1 MLELRRLIPDAD
13 VFLALSVE
21 ELAALILSAVR
32 ERKQRDVNF
41 LVHLGN
47 TTGELFYRTDQYPA
61 YPEQRR
67 RDIEQAYVEA
77 YCWLEMQGLLVP
89 TPDSNGMN
97 GFRVLSRRAAQFTDD
112 ESFRDF
118 VAARRLPREL
128 LHPEIRN
135 RVWLAFA
142 RGEYEVAVFTAMKA
156 VEVAVR
162 RAAGFGDDKYGV
174 PMMREAFGNGGPLS
188 DPSQQAAERDAL
200 AALFAGAIGSYKNP
214 HSHRQVDL
222 NDASEAA
229 EIIML
234 ASHLLRIVDDRYAR
248 FGEEPGSF
256 AS

>member
-1 MLELRRLIPDAD
+1 MFELRRLIPNAD
-13 VFLALSVE
+13 VFLALSIE
-21 ELAALILSAVR
+21 ELAALILSAIR

-47 TTGELFYRTDQYPA
+47 TTGELFYRTDHYPA
-61 YPEQRR
+61 YSEQLR

-77 YCWLEMQGLLVP
+77 FCWLEMQGLLVP
-89 TPDSNGMN
+89 TPDSNGQN
-97 GFRVLSRRAAQFTDD
+97 GFRVLSRRVHQFTDD
-112 ESFRDF
+112 EGFRDF
-118 VAARRLPREL
+118 LAEKRLPREL
-128 LHPEIRN
+128 LHSEIRN

-162 RAAGFGDDKYGV
+162 RAAGYGVDKYGV
-174 PMMREAFGNGGPLS
+174 QMMREAFGNGGPLS
-188 DPSQQAAERDAL
+188 DPSQQSAERDAL
-200 AALFAGAIGSYKNP
+200 VSLFVGAIGSYKNP

-229 EIIML
+229 EIIVM

-248 FGEEPGSF
+248 FRESRPSP
-256 AS
+256 